1 MAAFLFII
9 KKLSFIVVIS
19 IDRGNLKKP
28 NRRLLRILE
37 QQVPWTLLKTS
48 VFYPLN
54 VLKIHISKRL
64 PPSFSLF
71 S

>member
-9 KKLSFIVVIS
+9 KKSFIVVIS

-28 NRRLLRILE
+28 NGRLLRILE
-37 QQVPWTLLKTS
+37 QQFPWTLLKTS

-54 VLKIHISKRL
+54 VLKVQISKRL

>member
-28 NRRLLRILE
+28 NGRLLRILE

-48 VFYPLN
+48 VFIL
-54 VLKIHISKRL
+54 
-64 PPSFSLF
+64 
-71 S
+71 